1 VIDRRRDAK
10 LRSLLLAAGVVA
22 ACGRGEGPPPDS
34 GAADILAAVPGLPG
48 SPGELPGESVDLGPR
63 AGDAL
68 AVVGIAH
75 DDVLRL
81 RAAPGEVEGVLATI
95 APTQAGLIAQGQ
107 TRAVPGAFWTL
118 VDRGGTPGWVNMRD
132 VAYLGDTFDATAD
145 RLSAIGARPSARTM
159 TELGRLVTESMRSPD
174 AEPTPRIVV
183 VLDETVGDL
192 GEVTLDL
199 IGLGDDSL
207 RGYRVHVFGE
217 PVDGGFVLRNVEVT
231 ILCARGVGEG
241 RLCL

>member
-1 VIDRRRDAK
+1 MIDRRRGAT
-10 LRSLLLAAGVVA
+10 LRSLLLAAAIVA
-22 ACGRGEGPPPDS
+22 TCGRGEGPQPDS
-34 GAADILAAVPGLPG
+34 GAADTIAAVPGLPG
-48 SPGELPGESVDLGPR
+48 PPGELPGEPVDLGPR

-81 RAAPGEVEGVLATI
+81 RAAPGEEGDVLTTI
-95 APTQAGLIAQGQ
+95 APTQAGLIAQGR
-107 TRAVPGAFWTL
+107 TRSVPGAFWTL

-159 TELGRLVTESMRSPD
+159 SELGRLVTESMRSPD
-174 AEPTPRIVV
+174 AESIPRIVV
-183 VLDETVGDL
+183 VVDETVGDL

-207 RGYRVHVFGE
+207 RGYRV
-217 PVDGGFVLRNVEVT
+217 EVT
-231 ILCARGVGEG
+231 NLCARGVGEG